1 MSAGGRSRVT
11 ILGTGALASL
21 FGARLARAGQEVT
34 LVGSWRQALDAMR
47 RRGIVVEEA
56 GDEWRA
62 PVRAARLRDADQ
74 LRRAP
79 LVLVLVKS
87 AQTRAVAAAAARL
100 ARPDGLVLSLQN
112 GLGNA
117 EILAGAA
124 GADRVAQGVTS
135 LGAATLAPGRVRP
148 GGPGL
153 TVLGEGGPAAGRL
166 DDAAA
171 RLAAA
176 GFTVERSADLDALV
190 WGKLAVNAAIN
201 PLTALHGIPNGA
213 LLEDPALRARMRAA
227 AREVGA
233 VAAAQGIVLA
243 ADPAEA
249 AETVA
254 RRTAPN
260 RSSMLQDVDR
270 GAPTEIEAICGA
282 VVAAGARHGVPTPV
296 NRELLEALRRLEAR
310 AERLRR
316 RAG

>member
-1 MSAGGRSRVT
+1 MSPGGRNRVT

-47 RRGIVVEEA
+47 RRGVVVEEA
-56 GDEWRA
+56 GAEWRA
-62 PVRAARLRDADQ
+62 SVRVARLRDADE
-74 LRRAP
+74 LRRAS

-87 AQTRAVAAAAARL
+87 AQTQAVAAAAARL
-100 ARPDGLVLSLQN
+100 ARPDGLILSLQN

-117 EILAGAA
+117 EILAAAA

-148 GGPGL
+148 GGPGV
-153 TVLGEGGPAAGRL
+153 TVLGEGGRAAGRL
-166 DDAAA
+166 DDAAT

-201 PLTALHGIPNGA
+201 PLTALHGLPNGA

-282 VVAAGARHGVPTPV
+282 VVAESARHGVPTPV
-296 NRELLEALRRLEAR
+296 NRELLEAMRRLEAR